1 MLRLT
6 ADASRPA
13 TPLPPPAGAGARGT
27 TGSAAPLTVPRPG
40 PVVDVHLLSVITTES
55 VRFTPDAVVR
65 VLDAGCG
72 DGRLL
77 AYLAQALRIFHPH
90 LRYELYGLDVR
101 ERPDDDA
108 GATLQTLSRQVPE
121 VAWTDRI
128 VRITSEAE
136 WPYPDGF
143 FDVVVSHQLG
153 DRLRD
158 HARCFGQI
166 ARCLAPGGFA
176 VLLFPLKHVVMERR
190 IGVPYAHRIAD
201 YDLLRG
207 FLLLC
212 SRLGIGPAGR
222 KALGMRLPLTEY
234 CARQAEDVL
243 RHSRYVSHRDVLAMA
258 RTRGLLAS
266 LRYTRDLYVQQL
278 RRRYSKSSL
287 YEYARTRSVLIDW
300 LLVFLLRYVSG
311 VTVLLEKGHPRRAR
325 CENGI

>member
-13 TPLPPPAGAGARGT
+13 SPFSPPTGAGARDT
-27 TGSAAPLTVPRPG
+27 TDRATPLTVPRPG
-40 PVVDVHLLSVITTES
+40 PVADVHLLSVINTES
-55 VRFTPDAVVR
+55 VRFGPGAVVR

-77 AYLAQALRIFHPH
+77 AYFAQALRIFHPQ
-90 LRYELYGLDVR
+90 LRYELYGLDVH

-108 GATLQTLSRQVPE
+108 GATLQSLSRQVPE
-121 VAWTDRI
+121 VAWTDRV
-128 VRITSEAE
+128 VRIASEAE

-158 HARCFGQI
+158 HAWCFSQI
-166 ARCLAPGGFA
+166 ARCLARGGFA

-190 IGVPYAHRIAD
+190 VGVPYAHRIAD

-212 SRLGIGPAGR
+212 GRLGIGSAGR
-222 KALGMRLPLTEY
+222 KALGMHVPLPEY

-258 RTRGLLAS
+258 RTRGLLPS
-266 LRYTRDLYVQQL
+266 LRYTRDLYVQQI
-278 RRRYSKSSL
+278 RRRRAQSSL

-300 LLVFLLRYVSG
+300 LLVFPLRYVSG

-325 CENGI
+325 CEDAV